1 MARRGLVVRRLALCS
16 SVDPRVLV
24 YTLRTGGQDKTPRDP
39 EQTRESSLQRTPG
52 ILTAST
58 TPVVVIIHWRKKKKT
73 SLSLQ
78 GIGLSRVISVLHSE
92 QKCVKLFSDFFG
104 TSAGSGVQVLLDM
117 KSTRNS
123 PNRLFLYTHR
133 V

>member
-1 MARRGLVVRRLALCS
+1 MIGQAGTGSPEAGIVLQRRSPCSCLHLADGGTRQDTQGPRADSGVQSAADARNLDSIYHPRGS
-16 SVDPRVLV
+16 Y
-24 YTLRTGGQDKTPRDP
+24 YTLAQ
-39 EQTRESSLQRTPG
+39 
-52 ILTAST
+52 
-58 TPVVVIIHWRKKKKT
+58 KKT

>member
-1 MARRGLVVRRLALCS
+1 MIGQAGTGSPEAGIVLQRRSPCSCLHLA
-16 SVDPRVLV
+16 D
-24 YTLRTGGQDKTPRDP
+24 GGQDKTPRDP

-58 TPVVVIIHWRKKKKT
+58 TPVVVIIHWRKKT